1 MIYKYNI
8 FYSNNLTTE
17 ICCAVESSSK
27 SFLGW
32 QWQYFKDLQQQE
44 NLSASLFLGTPF
56 LTTPFRCEG
65 AQGNP
70 RLGESLK
77 NTLTPWY
84 FPEDNTQEF
93 AKVWGPSTWVLSTKR
108 QLGAALNISDSSL
121 KTSHPRTEVSVVVC
135 TGARPLD
142 RNCFYSQNLTCV
154 CSGWSQC
161 FPTNTCLQCLT
172 CVSIQERHFYS
183 SRLISVLALEFPT
196 NVEKTS
202 RGAWKSP

>member
-8 FYSNNLTTE
+8 LYSNNLSTE
-17 ICCAVESSSK
+17 ICCALQSSSK

-32 QWQYFKDLQQQE
+32 QMAVFQRFAAAK

-65 AQGNP
+65 AQGGP
-70 RLGESLK
+70 RLRESTKTPK

-108 QLGAALNISDSSL
+108 QLGAALKISDSSL
-121 KTSHPRTEVSVVVC
+121 KTFHPWAEASVVVC
-135 TGARPLD
+135 TGARPLNRD
-142 RNCFYSQNLTCV
+142 RFSSQNLTCV
-154 CSGWSQC
+154 CSVWSQC
-161 FPTNTCLQCLT
+161 FPWIYLLAMPKL
-172 CVSIQERHFYS
+172 RFYTEWT
-183 SRLISVLALEFPT
+183 LLFL
-196 NVEKTS
+196 
-202 RGAWKSP
+202 